1 MDTKENSAENVLEKF
16 SSYILASASPR
27 RIAMMRQHGIEPLVC
42 PAEIEEALPPRH
54 DMYET
59 VMFLALKKAKWVES
73 EYLQQACH
81 RQEGGSHQTRDAK
94 LVVCADAPEHAVPT
108 AAQISQTPAPVILAA
123 DTIVYADE
131 IMGKPSDAA
140 DGFRMLSKLRGGMH
154 YVATGVALVEAGRQN
169 ARVFTEVTR
178 VYFKNYTDEELR
190 AYLATEEPYDK
201 AGGYAIQGTFAKYI
215 DHIEGDYDNV
225 VGFPWK
231 RIQKELS
238 LLAAFSPCTDAQE
251 SATEPES
258 ATCSKPDVKHAP
270 ALHEFPPITLIRR
283 TPPA

>member
-1 MDTKENSAENVLEKF
+1 MDTKENSAENVLGKF

-42 PAEIEEALPPRH
+42 PAEIEETLPPRH

-140 DGFRMLSKLRGGMH
+140 DGFRMLSKLRSGMH
-154 YVATGVALVEAGRQN
+154 YVATGVALVEAF
-169 ARVFTEVTR
+169 VF
-178 VYFKNYTDEELR
+178 Y
-190 AYLATEEPYDK
+190 
-201 AGGYAIQGTFAKYI
+201 
-215 DHIEGDYDNV
+215 
-225 VGFPWK
+225 
-231 RIQKELS
+231 
-238 LLAAFSPCTDAQE
+238 
-251 SATEPES
+251 
-258 ATCSKPDVKHAP
+258 
-270 ALHEFPPITLIRR
+270 
-283 TPPA
+283 

>member
-42 PAEIEEALPPRH
+42 PAEIEETLPPRH

-94 LVVCADAPEHAVPT
+94 LVVCADVPEHAVPT

-238 LLAAFSPCTDAQE
+238 LLAAFSPCTDEQE
-251 SATEPES
+251 SATEPKS
-258 ATCSKPDVKHAP
+258 
-270 ALHEFPPITLIRR
+270 ALHDMRPDKTNIQK
-283 TPPA
+283 

>member
-1 MDTKENSAENVLEKF
+1 MDTKEHSAENVLRKF

-81 RQEGGSHQTRDAK
+81 RQERGSHQTRDAK
-94 LVVCADAPEHAVPT
+94 LVVCADVPEHAVPT

-140 DGFRMLSKLRGGMH
+140 DGFHMLSKLRGGMH

-178 VYFKNYTDEELR
+178 VYFKN
-190 AYLATEEPYDK
+190 
-201 AGGYAIQGTFAKYI
+201 
-215 DHIEGDYDNV
+215 
-225 VGFPWK
+225 
-231 RIQKELS
+231 
-238 LLAAFSPCTDAQE
+238 
-251 SATEPES
+251 
-258 ATCSKPDVKHAP
+258 
-270 ALHEFPPITLIRR
+270 
-283 TPPA
+283 

>member
-1 MDTKENSAENVLEKF
+1 
-16 SSYILASASPR
+16 
-27 RIAMMRQHGIEPLVC
+27 
-42 PAEIEEALPPRH
+42 
-54 DMYET
+54 
-59 VMFLALKKAKWVES
+59 
-73 EYLQQACH
+73 
-81 RQEGGSHQTRDAK
+81 
-94 LVVCADAPEHAVPT
+94 
-108 AAQISQTPAPVILAA
+108 
-123 DTIVYADE
+123 
-131 IMGKPSDAA
+131 MGKPSDAA
-140 DGFRMLSKLRGGMH
+140 DGFRMLCKLRGGMH

-238 LLAAFSPCTDAQE
+238 LLAAFSPCADAQE
-251 SATEPES
+251 SVTEPES
-258 ATCSKPDVKHAP
+258 ALSDMRPDKTN
-270 ALHEFPPITLIRR
+270 IQK
-283 TPPA
+283 